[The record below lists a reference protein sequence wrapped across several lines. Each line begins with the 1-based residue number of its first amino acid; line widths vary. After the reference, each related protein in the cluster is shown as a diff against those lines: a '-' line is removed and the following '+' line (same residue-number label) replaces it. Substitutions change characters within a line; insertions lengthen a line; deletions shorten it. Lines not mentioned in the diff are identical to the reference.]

1 MRWRP
6 QVILTTHIITY
17 TPGRL
22 QVATWDAC
30 FGLHRESTRALD
42 ICTLRALNMTNKG
55 FFAVLAAATMLLVVF
70 AQPAAARGAYV
81 LSEKNFDEEVLQS
94 DDLWIVEFY
103 APWCG
108 HCKHLAPI
116 YDAAADKVKAKG
128 LMKMGKIDATV
139 ETALAKRYG
148 VKGYPTLKYLRDGEL
163 HKYIGER
170 TVDGFVEF
178 AERMNGDSITELK
191 TKYELSKFKM
201 KKEVTYMYGAGK
213 DAKGFDKKATFQ
225 VYRDIAYRLQAE
237 EYFSVVTTP
246 EMQER
251 AVGKLPFKPYIARLE
266 RGEESQLF
274 EDEVTEDAVIQWID
288 ETKFPTVIKLDARNF
303 DKSAHAGKL
312 LITLVLDPKQDNK
325 QQLDELTQLA
335 RKSAKNPLEPAV
347 QEKFLYGW
355 IDGVEHKKFV
365 KQYGITEKSLPSAII
380 FDAPK
385 KMHFKNVDI
394 KVKGALGHYLKAIA
408 LGEEDPTAEGY
419 MAYYYT
425 GQKLFNRSWP
435 YSLIAVVVL
444 VALVVMTC
452 WTCCKALCDDDEEYD
467 VYEEDTKK
475 TQ

>member
-1 MRWRP
+1 
-6 QVILTTHIITY
+6 
-17 TPGRL
+17 
-22 QVATWDAC
+22 
-30 FGLHRESTRALD
+30 
-42 ICTLRALNMTNKG
+42 
-55 FFAVLAAATMLLVVF
+55 
-70 AQPAAARGAYV
+70 
-81 LSEKNFDEEVLQS
+81 
-94 DDLWIVEFY
+94 
-103 APWCG
+103 
-108 HCKHLAPI
+108 
-116 YDAAADKVKAKG
+116 
-128 LMKMGKIDATV
+128 
-139 ETALAKRYG
+139 
-148 VKGYPTLKYLRDGEL
+148 
-163 HKYIGER
+163 
-170 TVDGFVEF
+170 
-178 AERMNGDSITELK
+178 
-191 TKYELSKFKM
+191 
-201 KKEVTYMYGAGK
+201 
-213 DAKGFDKKATFQ
+213 
-225 VYRDIAYRLQAE
+225 
-237 EYFSVVTTP
+237 
-246 EMQER
+246 MQER

-303 DKSAHAGKL
+303 YNSAHAGKL

-425 GQKLFNRSWP
+425 VQKLFNRTWP

>member
-1 MRWRP
+1 MLRRP
-6 QVILTTHIITY
+6 EVILTTHITY
-17 TPGRL
+17 TPSRL
-22 QVATWDAC
+22 QEVATRYAC

-42 ICTLRALNMTNKG
+42 ISTLRALNMTNKG
-55 FFAVLAAATMLLVVF
+55 FFAVLAAATMFLVVF
-70 AQPAAARGAYV
+70 AQPAAAKGAYV

-139 ETALAKRYG
+139 ESTLAKRYG

-163 HKYIGER
+163 HKYIGDR

-178 AERMNGDSITELK
+178 AERMNGDSIAELK

-225 VYRDIAYRLQAE
+225 VYRDLAYRLQAE
-237 EYFSVVTTP
+237 EYFAVATTP

-251 AVGKLPFKPYIARLE
+251 AVGKLLQTIYSAL
-266 RGEESQLF
+266 GAWGGVQLF

-303 DKSAHAGKL
+303 YNSPMR
-312 LITLVLDPKQDNK
+312 V
-325 QQLDELTQLA
+325 
-335 RKSAKNPLEPAV
+335 S
-347 QEKFLYGW
+347 
-355 IDGVEHKKFV
+355 
-365 KQYGITEKSLPSAII
+365 
-380 FDAPK
+380 
-385 KMHFKNVDI
+385 
-394 KVKGALGHYLKAIA
+394 
-408 LGEEDPTAEGY
+408 
-419 MAYYYT
+419 
-425 GQKLFNRSWP
+425 
-435 YSLIAVVVL
+435 
-444 VALVVMTC
+444 C
-452 WTCCKALCDDDEEYD
+452 
-467 VYEEDTKK
+467 
-475 TQ
+475 